1 MDFAQTIQEFFNSH
15 VPEVILLIGG
25 LIALLIIYTYLKDE
39 NSNKYRVCMVLGVIF
54 GVLMIFM
61 AASGYARWHM
71 FTSIVIVIMGFT
83 MLVRPFRKVEFA
95 VIIGLIVII
104 VMYILLGSLAS
115 VQYISFLASGWPR
128 IIVAFVVG
136 AIVYMIA
143 NFAEKLVMLFG
154 KLFNWWPFLA
164 VLALLCIAE
173 AVSLLVFDKTLYFFV
188 V

>member
-25 LIALLIIYTYLKDE
+25 IIALLMIYTYIKDE
-39 NSNKYRVCMVLGVIF
+39 KSKKYMALMVLGVIF
-54 GVLMIFM
+54 GVLMIMM

-71 FTSIVIVIMGFT
+71 FTSLVIVIMGFT
-83 MLVRPFRKVEFA
+83 MIVRPFRKVEFA

-104 VMYILLGSLAS
+104 LTYILLGNLES
-115 VQYISFLASGWPR
+115 VQFISVLASGWPR
-128 IIVAFVVG
+128 VIVAFVVG
-136 AIVYMIA
+136 AIAYMIA

-173 AVSLLVFDKTLYFFV
+173 AVCLLVFNHSLYFFL
-188 V
+188 